1 MSDDPRPFRP
11 GDRVMLLDS
20 KDRRYLLTLA
30 PGGEFHTHA
39 GPVFHDELIGRSEG
53 ASVRST
59 RGGSY
64 TAVRPTLAEVILKM
78 PRGAQVIYPKDLG
91 PILMLADIFP
101 GARVLEAGVGSGAL
115 SMTLLRA
122 GAHVVGYELRPDFAN
137 RARDNVA
144 AFLGEGVLERYRV
157 ELRDVYDGIDEQG
170 LDRMVLDLPEP
181 WRVIKHAETAL
192 RPGGIL
198 LSYLPSIGQV
208 AQLRDA
214 IDHSSFGMAETIE
227 VLQRGWHI
235 DGPSVRPDHRMVAHT
250 GFLSAARL
258 LADKSV
264 VRRGGR
270 SWPFPG
276 PARADRLDEPV
287 PLADDDPDDE

>member
-1 MSDDPRPFRP
+1 MR
-11 GDRVMLLDS
+11 
-20 KDRRYLLTLA
+20 
-30 PGGEFHTHA
+30 E
-39 GPVFHDELIGRSEG
+39 
-53 ASVRST
+53 
-59 RGGSY
+59 
-64 TAVRPTLAEVILKM
+64 
-78 PRGAQVIYPKDLG
+78 
-91 PILMLADIFP
+91 
-101 GARVLEAGVGSGAL
+101 
-115 SMTLLRA
+115 
-122 GAHVVGYELRPDFAN
+122 DFAN
-137 RARDNVA
+137 RARANVVS
-144 AFLGEGVLERYRV
+144 FLGDGVRKRYRV
-157 ELRDVYDGIDEQG
+157 EIRDVYDGIDEQG

-258 LADKSV
+258 LAGKAV

-270 SWPFPG
+270 SWPFPSRSG
-276 PARADRLDEPV
+276 PAADGGEFP
-287 PLADDDPDDE
+287 ADDENGADGE